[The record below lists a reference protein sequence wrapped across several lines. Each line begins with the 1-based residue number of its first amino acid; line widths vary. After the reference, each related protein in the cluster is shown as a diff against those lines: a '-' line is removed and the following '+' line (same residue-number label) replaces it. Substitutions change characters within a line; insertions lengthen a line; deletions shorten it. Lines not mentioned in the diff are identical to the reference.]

1 MSRVDWKPQDA
12 MPSDIAAIGEE
23 FSRAIHADHRRRK
36 ARRSR
41 MRRAIVVIAVVGIGS
56 GTALAAQVAV
66 EPVEP
71 GYVLNPC
78 IARGIETPGLYPSLW
93 AMDEACHL
101 PDTTPP
107 SSPPAPPPPLPRW
120 IGPSGPSAGAHRT
133 RTADAIRRHRTV
145 HVTRHH
151 MAGRS

>member
-1 MSRVDWKPQDA
+1 MRQVEWKPQDA

-36 ARRSR
+36 ARRSCV
-41 MRRAIVVIAVVGIGS
+41 RRAIVVIAVVGVGS

-66 EPVEP
+66 EP

-78 IARGIETPGLYPSLW
+78 IARAIETPGLYPSLW
-93 AMDEACHL
+93 ALDKGCHL
-101 PDTTPP
+101 PDTPPP
-107 SSPPAPPPPLPRW
+107 SSQPVPPPHLPQW
-120 IGPSGPSAGAHRT
+120 IGSSAGAHRT
-133 RTADAIRRHRTV
+133 RTADAIRRHRSV

-151 MAGRS
+151 MVGGN